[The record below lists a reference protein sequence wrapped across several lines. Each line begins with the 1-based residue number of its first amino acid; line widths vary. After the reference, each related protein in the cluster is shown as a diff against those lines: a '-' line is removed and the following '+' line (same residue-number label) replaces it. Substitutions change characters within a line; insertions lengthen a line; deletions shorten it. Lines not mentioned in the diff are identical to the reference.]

1 MKQSGIIYFLTHII
15 ITQRMA
21 DKKYR
26 KNKYKYG
33 STRKAAARTRRLRK
47 MRRFF
52 RLLTSVIVLLLLA
65 AVTIWMLRD
74 SARKENY
81 AREQVMLSSPGEV
94 PDAPVRVWFLDVG
107 EADAAL
113 VQCDGKAMLID
124 AGNVEDGPFVAEFLQ
139 QRGVRSLEY
148 IVATHP
154 HEDHVGGIGS
164 ILGKIPVGTLLSP
177 VDEMPARD
185 ASEGNEDTSSQ
196 QLNISAYSVLR
207 RQLRQNRISVS
218 IPAPGSHYALGN
230 ADIEI
235 LGPVSSETDNLND
248 LSIVLRIVYGNVSF
262 LFTGDAE
269 YQELQD
275 ITESGAVLSSDVLK
289 VAHHGSTDAA
299 NFSFLEAVSPSCAVI
314 SVGAENE
321 HYHPTEK
328 LLRML
333 EDVGARILRTDRH
346 GTICVTSDGK
356 TLQYHITADDS
367 AAYES
372 AANTSAV
379 ADSAAPAS
387 HS

>member
-21 DKKYR
+21 NKKYR

-65 AVTIWMLRD
+65 AVTFWMLRD
-74 SARKENY
+74 SAQKEKQTK
-81 AREQVMLSSPGEV
+81 EQVVVSSPGQV
-94 PDAPVRVWFLDVG
+94 PDAPLRVWFLDVG

-113 VQCDGKAMLID
+113 VQCGGKAMLID
-124 AGNVEDGPFVAEFLQ
+124 GGNVEDGPFVAEFLQ
-139 QRGVRSLEY
+139 QQGVRSLEY

-154 HEDHVGGIGS
+154 HEDHVGGIGT
-164 ILGKIPVGTLLSP
+164 ILGKFPVGTVLSP
-177 VDEMPARD
+177 VDEMPALD
-185 ASEGNEDTSSQ
+185 ASEGNTDASAQ
-196 QLNISAYSVLR
+196 QLNISAYGVLR
-207 RQLRQNRISVS
+207 KQLRQNNVSVI
-218 IPAPGSHYALGN
+218 IPAPGDRYTLGD
-230 ADIEI
+230 AQIEI
-235 LGPVSSETDNLND
+235 LGPVSSKTDNIND
-248 LSIVLRIVYGNVSF
+248 LSIILRIVYGDVSF

-275 ITESGAVLSSDVLK
+275 VTDSGAVLASDILK

-299 NFSFLEAVSPSCAVI
+299 NFAFLEAVSPSCAII
-314 SVGAENE
+314 SVGADNE

-333 EDVGARILRTDRH
+333 EDVGARVLRTDKH
-346 GTICVTSDGK
+346 GTICITSDGK
-356 TLQYHITADDS
+356 TLQYHVTADDTAAS
-367 AAYES
+367 APS
-372 AANTSAV
+372 S
-379 ADSAAPAS
+379 
-387 HS
+387 

>member
-1 MKQSGIIYFLTHII
+1 I
-15 ITQRMA
+15 
-21 DKKYR
+21 
-26 KNKYKYG
+26 
-33 STRKAAARTRRLRK
+33 
-47 MRRFF
+47 
-52 RLLTSVIVLLLLA
+52 
-65 AVTIWMLRD
+65 
-74 SARKENY
+74 
-81 AREQVMLSSPGEV
+81 
-94 PDAPVRVWFLDVG
+94 
-107 EADAAL
+107 
-113 VQCDGKAMLID
+113 DG
-124 AGNVEDGPFVAEFLQ
+124 GNVEDGPFVAEFLQ

-248 LSIVLRIVYGNVSF
+248 LSIVLRIVYGDVSF

-299 NFSFLEAVSPSCAVI
+299 NFSFLEAVSPSCAII
-314 SVGAENE
+314 SVGADNE

-333 EDVGARILRTDRH
+333 EDIGARILRTDRH
-346 GTICVTSDGK
+346 GTICITSDGK
-356 TLQYHITADDS
+356 TLQYHVTADDS
-367 AAYES
+367 AANGS
-372 AANTSAV
+372 AANNSATNESAV
-379 ADSAAPAS
+379 NNSAADDSATPAS